1 MGSSNMVMDAG
12 ILERVRMAR
21 YDKLTGC
28 TGFEVNLLK
37 SSKKRSF
44 KNRSDRYSSGKKSV
58 YTVFTNKKNRTG
70 YVYRTATISTD

>member
-1 MGSSNMVMDAG
+1 MIMDVG

-37 SSKKRSF
+37 SSTKKI
-44 KNRSDRYSSGKKSV
+44 V
-58 YTVFTNKKNRTG
+58 
-70 YVYRTATISTD
+70 

>member
-1 MGSSNMVMDAG
+1 MVMDVG

-37 SSKKRSF
+37 SSTKKI
-44 KNRSDRYSSGKKSV
+44 V
-58 YTVFTNKKNRTG
+58 
-70 YVYRTATISTD
+70 